1 MSYKSETPKGL
12 IFLITIITLITT
24 KGDRKFM
31 NHSLNSEPSI
41 VDDPALRAQSEN
53 DVLIQAVNEQITLDT
68 FEPTDDL
75 LKQLVEG
82 LGDPRGLVRLRFA
95 ETLGDVGEPATPFLV
110 EALTISSNVVLR
122 RAAAK
127 TLTLI
132 ADARAVPAL
141 LEAFLHDEDTVVRSS
156 SAGALARTGEAAVP
170 ALLDIPAST
179 EHSED
184 IKGHA
189 AWALAFIGS
198 EATEYLYEALKSDSL
213 DVRCAVIGAI
223 AHVAQEQTDE
233 KSCNVLV
240 SALTDPES
248 LIRTEAASALGN
260 VNYPPAIPPLI
271 LATQDPDVEVRKAA
285 VSALGKLGD
294 RSGLVPLQAALNDPT
309 EVVRTLA
316 RLAIAQIERQT

>member
-1 MSYKSETPKGL
+1 MS
-12 IFLITIITLITT
+12 
-24 KGDRKFM
+24 
-31 NHSLNSEPSI
+31 HSLNSEPSTI
-41 VDDPALRAQSEN
+41 DDPVLRVQAEN
-53 DVLIQAVNEQITLDT
+53 DVLVQAVNEQITLDT
-68 FEPTDDL
+68 FEPSDRL
-75 LKQLVEG
+75 LRQLVQG

-95 ETLGDVGEPATPFLV
+95 ETLGEIGEPATPFLV
-110 EALTISSNVVLR
+110 EALATCSDVVLR

-127 TLTLI
+127 TLTII
-132 ADARAVPAL
+132 ADSSAVPAL
-141 LEAFLHDEDTVVRSS
+141 LQAFLNDEDTVVRSS

-170 ALLDIPAST
+170 ALLEILAST

-198 EATEYLYEALKSDSL
+198 EATEYLYKALRSDSL

-223 AHVAQEQTDE
+223 AHVAQEQSDE

-248 LIRTEAASALGN
+248 LIRAEAAAALGQ
-260 VNYPPAIPPLI
+260 VNYPPAIPHLI
-271 LATQDPDVEVRKAA
+271 LAMQDSDVEVRKAA
-285 VSALGKLGD
+285 VSSLGKFGNSSVLE
-294 RSGLVPLQAALNDPT
+294 PLQRALNDPT

-316 RLAIAQIERQT
+316 KLAIAQIERQSEASDW

>member
-1 MSYKSETPKGL
+1 
-12 IFLITIITLITT
+12 
-24 KGDRKFM
+24 M
-31 NHSLNSEPSI
+31 NHSINAA
-41 VDDPALRAQSEN
+41 DDRILRIQADN
-53 DVLIQAVNEQITLDT
+53 DTLIQSVNEQITLDQ
-68 FEPTDDL
+68 FEPTDDIL
-75 LKQLVEG
+75 EKLVEG

-95 ETLGDVGEPATPFLV
+95 ETLGDIGEPATPFLT
-110 EALTISSNVVLR
+110 EALATSSDVVLR

-132 ADARAVPAL
+132 ADPTAVQAL
-141 LEAFLHDEDTVVRSS
+141 LAAFLHDEDTVVRSS

-170 ALLDIPAST
+170 ALLEILASSQ
-179 EHSED
+179 HSED

-198 EATEYLYEALKSDSL
+198 EATEYLYAALKSDSL

-233 KSCNVLV
+233 KSCNILI

-260 VNYPPAIPPLI
+260 VNYPAAIPHLI
-271 LATQDPDVEVRKAA
+271 LATKDTDVEVRKAA
-285 VSALGKLGD
+285 VSGLGKLGD
-294 RSGLVPLQAALNDPT
+294 RSVIGALETAMEQD
-309 EVVRTLA
+309 EAVVVRTLA
-316 RLAIAQIERQT
+316 KLAIAQIDRQLQEE

>member
-1 MSYKSETPKGL
+1 L
-12 IFLITIITLITT
+12 AAINRDIFGMTHSLSADDRILQIQSANDTLI
-24 KGDRKFM
+24 
-31 NHSLNSEPSI
+31 
-41 VDDPALRAQSEN
+41 QS
-53 DVLIQAVNEQITLDT
+53 VNEQITLDQ
-68 FEPTDDL
+68 FEPTDEVL
-75 LKQLVEG
+75 TKLVEG

-95 ETLGDVGEPATPFLV
+95 ETLGDIGEPATPFLV
-110 EALTISSNVVLR
+110 EALATSGDAVLR

-132 ADARAVPAL
+132 ADPSAVDAL
-141 LEAFLHDEDTVVRSS
+141 LTAFLHDEDTVVRSS

-170 ALLDIPAST
+170 ALLEILASP

-198 EATEYLYEALKSDSL
+198 EATEYLYGALKSDSL

-233 KSCNVLV
+233 KSCNVLI
-240 SALTDPES
+240 SALTDPEA

-260 VNYPPAIPPLI
+260 VNYPAAIPHLV
-271 LATQDPDVEVRKAA
+271 LATRDSDVEVRKAA
-285 VSALGKLGD
+285 VSGLGKLGD
-294 RSGLVPLQAALNDPT
+294 RSVVGALTAAMEGD
-309 EVVRTLA
+309 EAVVVRTLA
-316 RLAIAQIERQT
+316 KLAIAQIDRQVMED